1 MIVIPEPH
9 MKDGSSGGLLT
20 FIFAAPVVLIC
31 CGGKAVLIGTALFGT
46 AGFMTGANMLTI
58 ALVATLGGI
67 AVLATRSV
75 MRTSKE
81 NQDLNKDCQSEQ
93 QIS

>member
-1 MIVIPEPH
+1 
-9 MKDGSSGGLLT
+9 MKDSSSGGLLT

-31 CGGKAVLIGTALFGT
+31 CGGKAVLIGTARFGT

>member
-1 MIVIPEPH
+1 

-58 ALVATLGGI
+58 ALVATLGG
-67 AVLATRSV
+67 
-75 MRTSKE
+75 
-81 NQDLNKDCQSEQ
+81 DCCFGHAISHADEQ
-93 QIS
+93 MKTKI